1 MIHSAQV
8 QLRADLDA
16 VTAVVSYLTVAL
28 DPVGDEWLSAERLVG
43 EPEFLLAHVRATGAG
58 RGAPDDAVAA
68 SLFVQGYAFRLGAAT
83 LAPLVVTGRGTVVAP
98 AQAMIRI
105 TRNRPGAIALLSP
118 VERAVELELVLH
130 PLLEHVGAMVTTLRS
145 VVRVGERM
153 LWGNVLS
160 SFVTVL
166 RAIEGETSDVR
177 ERHRIRMFAD
187 NMAARVSAVHGPLG
201 TFFVVSSGSVDTWQY
216 QRTSCCLWYQSS
228 ECVKAGI
235 AYCGD
240 CSLLDINQRKT
251 DLLAGLAVE

>member
-1 MIHSAQV
+1 MNAPLV
-8 QLRADLDA
+8 QLRTDLDA

-28 DPVGDEWLSAERLVG
+28 DPVGDEWLPAERLVSDAA
-43 EPEFLLAHVRATGAG
+43 FLLEHVRATGAG

-98 AQAMIRI
+98 AQARIRL

-118 VERAVELELVLH
+118 VERALELDSVLH
-130 PLLEHVGAMVTTLRS
+130 SLLEHLGALVMTLRG

-166 RAIEGETSDVR
+166 RAIEGETLNVH
-177 ERHRIRMFAD
+177 ERHRIRMLTD
-187 NMAARVSAVHGPLG
+187 DMIARVSAVHGSLG
-201 TFFVVSSGSVDTWQY
+201 SCFVVGFSPLDTWQY
-216 QRTSCCLWYQSS
+216 HRTSCCLWYQTT

-235 AYCGD
+235 SYCGD
-240 CSLLDINQRKT
+240 CSLVDLDQRKAQ
-251 DLLAGLAVE
+251 LLAGLAVE